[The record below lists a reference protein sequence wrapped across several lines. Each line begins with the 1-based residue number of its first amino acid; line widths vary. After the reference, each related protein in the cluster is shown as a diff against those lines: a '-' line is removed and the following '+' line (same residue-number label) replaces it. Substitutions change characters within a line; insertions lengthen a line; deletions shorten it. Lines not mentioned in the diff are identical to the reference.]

1 MDNGL
6 RPEALH
12 SSDRT
17 SLPGFLPARG
27 LLSRHTLSK
36 YPLSR
41 SFSGTH
47 NSYLISVWIR
57 QSWEVEEV
65 LPTPHTTQGHTCPH
79 TDSSWQVGEGA
90 SSAGHC
96 LTLKP
101 SDPKMPQGLPLTLL
115 EA

>member
-1 MDNGL
+1 M
-6 RPEALH
+6 
-12 SSDRT
+12 
-17 SLPGFLPARG
+17 
-27 LLSRHTLSK
+27 
-36 YPLSR
+36 
-41 SFSGTH
+41 
-47 NSYLISVWIR
+47 
-57 QSWEVEEV
+57 
-65 LPTPHTTQGHTCPH
+65 LPTPHTTQGHTRPH